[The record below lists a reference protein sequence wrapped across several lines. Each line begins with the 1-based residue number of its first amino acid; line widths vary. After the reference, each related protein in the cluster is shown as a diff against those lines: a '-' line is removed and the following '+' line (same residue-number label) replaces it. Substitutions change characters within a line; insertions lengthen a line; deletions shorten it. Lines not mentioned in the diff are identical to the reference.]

1 MKYFRN
7 FDEYYSHMEAM
18 ISSMDAADFF
28 NFLGVS
34 ADELPSSK
42 EYSMEYDVH
51 KHTAPIY
58 NYLDLNC
65 A

>member
-1 MKYFRN
+1 
-7 FDEYYSHMEAM
+7 MEAM